1 MGEISTIGLDL
12 AKHVF
17 QVHGVDE
24 QGNVVVRKVL
34 RRGAV
39 LKLFAELSPC
49 TVGIKACST
58 AHYWARELTAL
69 GHMVRLM
76 PPAYVKPYVKRGKN
90 DAADAEAICE
100 AVRRPTMR
108 FVPVKSAEEQA
119 NAMVY
124 KVRELLVRQRT
135 QLIKCAAQPSC
146 GDRHRGCK
154 GARQARPSDR
164 DRGRAGRRLAS
175 AASAAGLAR
184 TGGTDRN
191 FGRSDRTA
199 ASGDCCSATL
209 ERDRTSAD
217 DRSGRWAADRRRFG
231 RDGARS
237 RRIPFGEAFC
247 KLVGLCPTAEVQRRQ
262 ATAGINQQTR
272 QPLSA
277 ESANPRC
284 SKCSAPQKRFQIDLA
299 RSLARATALQG
310 RRRGAGAQDRPHRL
324 GTDGQRRKLSCGH
337 AGRRLKADR
346 RAAADRGS
354 KTGCEIAR

>member
-108 FVPVKSAEEQA
+108 FVPVKSAEQQA

-135 QLIKCAAQPSC
+135 QLINALRSHLAEIGIVAAKGPGKLDHLIAIVGEREDGWLPQP
-146 GDRHRGCK
+146 
-154 GARQARPSDR
+154 ARQALQELAEQIATLDARIERLHQEIAAQLRSNETARRLTTVPGVGPPIAGALVAMVPDPGGFRSAR
-164 DRGRAGRRLAS
+164 HFASWLGFAPQQKSSGGKQRLGSISKQGNRYLRSLLILGAANVLRRRSASRSTWLVALRGRRPFRGVAVALAHKIARIVWALMVKGGS
-175 AASAAGLAR
+175 YRAAMPAAG
-184 TGGTDRN
+184 
-191 FGRSDRTA
+191 
-199 ASGDCCSATL
+199 
-209 ERDRTSAD
+209 
-217 DRSGRWAADRRRFG
+217 
-231 RDGARS
+231 
-237 RRIPFGEAFC
+237 
-247 KLVGLCPTAEVQRRQ
+247 
-262 ATAGINQQTR
+262 
-272 QPLSA
+272 
-277 ESANPRC
+277 
-284 SKCSAPQKRFQIDLA
+284 
-299 RSLARATALQG
+299 
-310 RRRGAGAQDRPHRL
+310 
-324 GTDGQRRKLSCGH
+324 
-337 AGRRLKADR
+337 
-346 RAAADRGS
+346 
-354 KTGCEIAR
+354 